1 MHVHP
6 DVPLEENTREQLIM
20 AFMRL
25 QQKIRGCKTKVA
37 RVSFIASLSVA
48 PTYFC
53 RVEYPASSPD
63 DTARLTTSVD
73 GAQ

>member
-1 MHVHP
+1 MYVHP
-6 DVPLEENTREQLIM
+6 DVPLEEDTREQLIM

-25 QQKIRGCKTKVA
+25 QHQIRGCKTKPA
-37 RVSFIASLSVA
+37 RFSLIASRGVA
-48 PTYFC
+48 PTDLC

-63 DTARLTTSVD
+63 DTARLTTLVD